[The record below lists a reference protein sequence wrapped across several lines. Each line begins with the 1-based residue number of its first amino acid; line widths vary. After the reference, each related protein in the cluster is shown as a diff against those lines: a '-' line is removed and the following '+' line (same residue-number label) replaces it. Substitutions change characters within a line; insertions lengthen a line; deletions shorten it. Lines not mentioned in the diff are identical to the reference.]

1 MAKRKQSARGQTTL
15 YVCPLCDW
23 SLPEPD
29 PSGYPDTEQ
38 GQDNLAADYAYFDLE
53 KERHT
58 CRRLARSLPA
68 PHNEYLPF

>member
-1 MAKRKQSARGQTTL
+1 MHNRKKATRSQIMTYT
-15 YVCPLCDW
+15 CPYCRW

-29 PSGYPDTEQ
+29 PSDYPDTEQ

-53 KERHT
+53 KGQHA

-68 PHNEYLPF
+68 PLIEYLPL

>member
-1 MAKRKQSARGQTTL
+1 MERL

-29 PSGYPDTEQ
+29 PSEYPDTEQ
-38 GQDNLAADYAYFDLE
+38 GRDDLAAAYAYFELE
-53 KERHT
+53 KKRHV

-68 PHNEYLPF
+68 PRIESLPF

>member
-1 MAKRKQSARGQTTL
+1 ML
-15 YVCPLCDW
+15 YVCQCCDW

-38 GQDNLAADYAYFDLE
+38 GQDTLAADYAYFDLE
-53 KERHT
+53 KEQHA

-68 PHNEYLPF
+68 PRNEYLPF

>member
-1 MAKRKQSARGQTTL
+1 MPQL

-29 PSGYPDTEQ
+29 PSEYPDTEQ
-38 GQDNLAADYAYFDLE
+38 GQDNFAADYAYFDLE
-53 KERHT
+53 KEQHA

-68 PHNEYLPF
+68 PCIEYLPF